1 MRKLVLSYCAVLLL
15 CACNPIVV
23 YKQSVDINNETWSY
37 NDKINYSFSIQD
49 TSCVYSL
56 WLEIDHGIT
65 YAYQNVYVKILTSF
79 PDGSD
84 KSDIVSLELANKNG
98 LWNGKC
104 RGSKCKVII
113 PLQEKT
119 YFQEQGDYA
128 ISLEQY
134 MRVDNLQDLKA
145 FTLRLQKEDS

>member
-1 MRKLVLSYCAVLLL
+1 MRKLLFSFCTAFMF
-15 CACNPIVV
+15 CACNQNVV
-23 YKQSVDINNETWSY
+23 YKQSVDIKNDTWSY
-37 NDKINYSFSIQD
+37 NDKINYSFKIQD
-49 TSCVYSL
+49 TSSVYSL
-56 WLEIDHGIT
+56 WLEIDHGTT
-65 YAYQNVYVKILTSF
+65 YAYQNVYIKILTSF

-104 RGSKCKVII
+104 GGSQCKVII

-134 MRVDNLQDLKA
+134 MRVEDLKDLKA